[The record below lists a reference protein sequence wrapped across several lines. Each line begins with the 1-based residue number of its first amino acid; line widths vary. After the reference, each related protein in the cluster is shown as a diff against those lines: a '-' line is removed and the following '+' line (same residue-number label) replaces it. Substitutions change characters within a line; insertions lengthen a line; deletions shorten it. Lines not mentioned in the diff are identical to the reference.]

1 MIKIDGN
8 NNSNF
13 EKLLYQSKNIPHF
26 NTHSLI
32 DFRDSKISNNSI
44 TQSSKSISNYSIQ
57 RYDGRGVPITKG
69 KEKKHHVLFCD
80 QLDIPKNLIHFET
93 IESFKNLNAKNTF
106 DDYYFDKNYNK
117 RRLTCCCT
125 LF

>member
-1 MIKIDGN
+1 MIKVDDN
-8 NNSNF
+8 NI
-13 EKLLYQSKNIPHF
+13 EKILYQTKSTHNF
-26 NTHSLI
+26 NKQYLF
-32 DFRDSKISNNSI
+32 DYPESKISNNSI
-44 TQSSKSISNYSIQ
+44 MEKPKSISHFSIQ
-57 RYDGRGVPITKG
+57 RFDGRGVPITKG
-69 KEKKHHVLFCD
+69 KGKKHHVIFCD
-80 QLDIPKNLIHFET
+80 QLDIPKTLIHFET